1 MAFLSWGYFVPDESW
16 QSVEVAHKLVFDN
29 GHLTWEWK
37 HGLRSYLHPVLFAV
51 IFKILKFANL
61 DTPYLV
67 IVGPKLLQAVL
78 SAIGDVCM
86 IEMFAKFMTNSKEK
100 LWIFGVLYTSN
111 WFLLYASSRTLI
123 NTMETCLTNI
133 ALKLFVT
140 KDPRY
145 VSVIALCFMMRPTIA
160 IFWLP
165 LVIYD
170 VLKSDLSR
178 FFVKMLPQAVVIPFL
193 VVLFDTYFYGKLAI
207 VPWNFVNFNIIN
219 NISEQYGTEPW
230 HWYLTNFLP
239 AFTLVFG
246 IYPLLKGINM
256 TIHSYDTIAK
266 LILFSVIWSLFVYS
280 MLKHK
285 EHRFL
290 MPLTPL
296 FFVIYGNW
304 IHKLSPWEIILL
316 CQYCSGFV
324 FVTDPPDW
332 SICCHEVL
340 VFQLP
345 RHKRNSYSD
354 TMSWYSIVQSFALE
368 HTHKISAQFVQWF
381 RRS

>member
-1 MAFLSWGYFVPDESW
+1 
-16 QSVEVAHKLVFDN
+16 
-29 GHLTWEWK
+29 
-37 HGLRSYLHPVLFAV
+37 
-51 IFKILKFANL
+51 
-61 DTPYLV
+61 
-67 IVGPKLLQAVL
+67 
-78 SAIGDVCM
+78 M

-178 FFVKMLPQAVVIPFL
+178 FFVKMLPHAVVIPFL

-239 AFTLVFG
+239 ALTLVLG
-246 IYPLLKGINM
+246 IFPMLKGM
-256 TIHSYDTIAK
+256 YKTFSSSDSSAK
-266 LILFSVIWSLFVYS
+266 VILLSVLWSLFVYS
-280 MLKHK
+280 MLNHK

-296 FFVIYGNW
+296 FLSFMAIGFTNYRHVKLFCCANIVLALYLSL
-304 IHKLSPWEIILL
+304 IHQTGPYAAMKYLSSNCRDSRGILIL
-316 CQYCSGFV
+316 TPCHGTPLYSHLHWNIPTKFLQC
-324 FVTDPPDW
+324 PPDLGDNPKDDNELFVKNPVDW
-332 SICCHEVL
+332 LKSDVNLSDFDHIVFFDKWEELIQSHLEKYGLKICET
-340 VFQLP
+340 F
-345 RHKRNSYSD
+345 
-354 TMSWYSIVQSFALE
+354 W
-368 HTHKISAQFVQWF
+368 HTHIPDTNTSPNLLIYC
-381 RRS
+381 RREK